1 MAKPLKLAVLV
12 SGGGTNLQAII
23 DSINDGKI
31 IAKIEIVIS
40 TKKNAYALK
49 RAEKHQIPC
58 QVCSPK
64 DFTSNDEFSNE
75 ISKIIDSYKADLIAL
90 AGFMS
95 ILSSSFIKKYENRIM
110 NTHPSLLPSF
120 GGKGFYG
127 DRVHKAVLDYGVKIS
142 GATIMFVSEEVDK
155 GPIILQQAISVD
167 QEDTIKSLSEKVLPL
182 EHKLYPLAIKL
193 FSENRLEVKGRVVN
207 ILTKERKND

>member
-1 MAKPLKLAVLV
+1 
-12 SGGGTNLQAII
+12 
-23 DSINDGKI
+23 
-31 IAKIEIVIS
+31 
-40 TKKNAYALK
+40 
-49 RAEKHQIPC
+49 
-58 QVCSPK
+58 
-64 DFTSNDEFSNE
+64 
-75 ISKIIDSYKADLIAL
+75 
-90 AGFMS
+90 
-95 ILSSSFIKKYENRIM
+95 M